1 MEAAKARTGG
11 GPARVVTSMLTR
23 NLGAKGLALV
33 CAIVLWLYMREQV
46 QTDHDEYF
54 EVLASGSEA
63 SYMIAYPESE
73 DLIIRPETGSDRIR
87 INFAGPTEQV
97 NTIKNGR
104 IRGTI
109 PASVFDEWLRAGE
122 EEGTLAVGLG
132 DIEFPFDG
140 GDELG
145 GLGESADELFVVE
158 EGGEFVAVGEL
169 GVASETEGFG
179 FVGVPGAFV
188 SLEPVG
194 EDVLGSVW
202 LVVGDEGAREIED
215 GPVDRVGRGLG
226 FDPCLL

>member
-132 DIEFPFDG
+132 DIEFPTVPNDVIATLPDSPTLAFNVKRRGRKTMTVSVRLDRP
-140 GDELG
+140 DHP
-145 GLGESADELFVVE
+145 D
-158 EGGEFVAVGEL
+158 
-169 GVASETEGFG
+169 EGFQFG
-179 FVGVPGAFV
+179 TPVPVPSRV
-188 SLEPVG
+188 SVTGPQSWLAARETIELEPV
-194 EDVLGSVW
+194 
-202 LVVGDEGAREIED
+202 
-215 GPVDRVGRGLG
+215 
-226 FDPCLL
+226 